1 MLWPLFKDKN
11 TELQEPSVLQLLVNK
26 PAQNETLPHPTR
38 SGLNKE
44 CLFFIPYCGLTSLPF
59 SKKKHVVMGN
69 IPEGMSPNNL

>member
-44 CLFFIPYCGLTSLPF
+44 CLFFILYCGLTSLPF
-59 SKKKHVVMGN
+59 SKKHVVMGN
-69 IPEGMSPNNL
+69 TPEGMSPSNL